1 MALMNIMDEIYHH
14 IDNRDTDLGMYLDLE
29 KGFDTD
35 VLDILLFKLGEFWS
49 GDMFINY
56 NWLKDS
62 NYSQF
67 VAMNNILNVLFI
79 YYLRCTT
86 TFYSWS
92 IVMPRRRGH

>member
-49 GDMFINY
+49 GDMFI
-56 NWLKDS
+56 
-62 NYSQF
+62 
-67 VAMNNILNVLFI
+67 IG
-79 YYLRCTT
+79 LRIRTT
-86 TFYSWS
+86 
-92 IVMPRRRGH
+92 VNLCDE